1 MVTNVYKTVTFTPSE
16 AMAVQHALVDR
27 CTTLRCMVIEAVA
40 DEGEVEADYFRRRLI
55 EAEAALA
62 KVRA

>member
-1 MVTNVYKTVTFTPSE
+1 
-16 AMAVQHALVDR
+16 MAVQHALVDR